1 MAKKVQ
7 LPQNPD
13 NRKFIIIADDVNL
26 NQARFSRQK
35 WFFQQGISLSVINWD
50 SLWSEELEYT
60 DSLFKGLNE
69 QGLISPTNQEEGNY
83 IRILVQDPY
92 DRNKYHVL
100 NNVWDVM
107 YDVASDK
114 FLIFEKLL
122 EIVGTREA
130 SAYKSNNFTVR
141 VSIDVPKM
149 VMEAVNFSFV
159 RQENSIYNQ
168 ETIQNFLRGCN
179 LYASNEMQGI
189 VFESKSRKKTNRE
202 FYPYKE
208 IAATLKLGLELGI
221 PGLVDDSSPDV
232 ISAELNYAENNK
244 ILWNIEFY

>member
-1 MAKKVQ
+1 MAKKDQ

-13 NRKFIIIADDVNL
+13 NRKFIIIVDDVNL
-26 NQARFSRQK
+26 NQARFSKPK
-35 WFFQQGISLSVINWD
+35 WFSQQGGSLCVINWD
-50 SLWSEELEYT
+50 DLWSETVEYT
-60 DSLFKGLNE
+60 DSLFKRLNK

-83 IRILVQDPY
+83 TRTLVQDPY
-92 DRNKYHVL
+92 DKNKYHVL
-100 NNVWDVM
+100 NDIWNVM
-107 YDVASDK
+107 YDIASDK

-130 SAYKSNNFTVR
+130 FAYKSNNFAV

-168 ETIQNFLRGCN
+168 ETIQNFLRGFN

-208 IAATLKLGLELGI
+208 IAVTLKLGLELGI
-221 PGLVDDSSPDV
+221 PGLVHFPYDM